1 MLKNYIKIALRNLFR
16 NKGFSVI
23 NISGLAIG
31 MASAILI
38 LLWVQNEISYDR
50 FHEKNSRLYEIW
62 ENNMHDGALQ
72 TGLSTQQL
80 IGPALKNDYP
90 EIENTARVSWEMSIL
105 FGYGDKQVKA
115 TGIWVDPSFLT
126 MFSFPLLK
134 GDVKTA
140 LNDPYSLVIT
150 EKMGKKL
157 FGESDPLGKL
167 VKFDNSENFKISGVL
182 KDLPNNSQFNFEFLE
197 SSAFLESKKYID
209 ADWTDVSIM
218 TFALLKP
225 NTTLTDV
232 NSKIKNIVV

>member
-1 MLKNYIKIALRNLFR
+1 MLKNYIKIAFRNLFR
-16 NKGFSVI
+16 NKGFSLI
-23 NISGLAIG
+23 NIGGLAIG

-38 LLWVQNEISYDR
+38 LLWVQNEIGYDR

-62 ENNMHDGALQ
+62 ENNFHDGALQ

-90 EIENTARVSWEMSIL
+90 EIENTARVSWDMSIL

-115 TGIWVDPSFLT
+115 MGIWVDPSFLT

-150 EKMGKKL
+150 EKMAKKIIRRERSAWETGK
-157 FGESDPLGKL
+157 
-167 VKFDNSENFKISGVL
+167 IR
-182 KDLPNNSQFNFEFLE
+182 
-197 SSAFLESKKYID
+197 
-209 ADWTDVSIM
+209 
-218 TFALLKP
+218 
-225 NTTLTDV
+225 
-232 NSKIKNIVV
+232 